1 MARAHPSRAHRGGD
15 VVVRR
20 GTIRLLAAAAVIA
33 AALALAPTGAG
44 AAAPGKAM
52 IRIAHFSPD
61 AAYVDVYV
69 VSLNRNQ
76 LFPNVFYKNVSAYWQ
91 LNAGHPADRAA
102 AGRPRLHGG
111 RGRPQDQP
119 ARGAAERR
127 HGSHRG
133 GTRQGVLHRRGGRPA
148 KGRRGRGRTG
158 ALAQALVRRSQHL
171 PGAAG
176 RQAAGGG
183 EALGRRW
190 RPAAR
195 QPARARGHG
204 VLGGAARR
212 RRPAARGVR
221 LLRCHRRSQDAGRWH
236 QDRGG
241 WRRPSGGHTPR
252 PPAPGRGTARPRL
265 ARHGEPPRRQPG
277 APSCRARPPALR
289 RPPAMRR
296 HRPVRQV
303 LAAALALAL
312 GALLGGCGGHPAAGA
327 GATGPVPVPAAT
339 ADPAGPRS
347 GGSGMVTPSA
357 RPAPAPKP
365 DGFEVASLPS
375 AVRVPGPPT
384 PPLRLSIPAI
394 GVATPL
400 DRLGLA
406 AHGGMEVPGDFARA
420 GWFSAGTMP
429 GQQGPA
435 VIAGHVDSKTG
446 PAVFYRLRELKP
458 GDRVEVERADG
469 VRLRFAVEGQAQ
481 YHKASLPTEA
491 VFGPVPVPA
500 LRLVTCGGSFDHSR
514 GSYRDNLVVFAHL
527 VGAGR

>member
-1 MARAHPSRAHRGGD
+1 
-15 VVVRR
+15 
-20 GTIRLLAAAAVIA
+20 
-33 AALALAPTGAG
+33 
-44 AAAPGKAM
+44 
-52 IRIAHFSPD
+52 
-61 AAYVDVYV
+61 
-69 VSLNRNQ
+69 
-76 LFPNVFYKNVSAYWQ
+76 
-91 LNAGHPADRAA
+91 
-102 AGRPRLHGG
+102 
-111 RGRPQDQP
+111 
-119 ARGAAERR
+119 
-127 HGSHRG
+127 
-133 GTRQGVLHRRGGRPA
+133 
-148 KGRRGRGRTG
+148 
-158 ALAQALVRRSQHL
+158 
-171 PGAAG
+171 
-176 RQAAGGG
+176 
-183 EALGRRW
+183 
-190 RPAAR
+190 
-195 QPARARGHG
+195 
-204 VLGGAARR
+204 
-212 RRPAARGVR
+212 
-221 LLRCHRRSQDAGRWH
+221 
-236 QDRGG
+236 
-241 WRRPSGGHTPR
+241 
-252 PPAPGRGTARPRL
+252 
-265 ARHGEPPRRQPG
+265 
-277 APSCRARPPALR
+277 
-289 RPPAMRR
+289 MRR

-375 AVRVPGPPT
+375 AVRVPGPPA

-406 AHGGMEVPGDFARA
+406 ADGGMEVPGDFARA